1 MEDYTQQNRW
11 DYRQQNCD
19 WAAIENFKSNLRVLI
34 VKKVVLSNQKTPVF
48 YWSLTTK
55 LSKNAGSPN
64 LSLAPFKRQ
73 IIILVLF
80 KPQNVGTCYKMKYMN
95 INVPPSQDF
104 IEAKEL
110 KS

>member
-1 MEDYTQQNRW
+1 VFGLSTRGW
-11 DYRQQNCD
+11 
-19 WAAIENFKSNLRVLI
+19 ISN
-34 VKKVVLSNQKTPVF
+34 
-48 YWSLTTK
+48 Y
-55 LSKNAGSPN
+55 
-64 LSLAPFKRQ
+64 LAVEFQ
-73 IIILVLF
+73 TSALVGYP